1 MLEKTIDAERFL
13 RNSLYVLRETFEGS
27 PEGEGSAYLDNG
39 VGVFSTLEKMG
50 HELASTEVAGSTA
63 AAHTEHLKF
72 YIDRLVEFMNGREE
86 KVNWEQSWLIETVN
100 EEEWR
105 ILRDGVGKTY
115 EKLLKCIADI
125 EEWDDE
131 SIGGMIAIT
140 AHCAYHLG
148 SIRQISKAAQASK
161 TTAAN

>member
-1 MLEKTIDAERFL
+1 MVEKTIETERFL
-13 RNSLYVLRETFEGS
+13 RNSLFVLRETFEGS
-27 PEGEGSAYLDNG
+27 PEGEGSAYLDRG
-39 VGVFSTLEKMG
+39 VGLFSTLENIS
-50 HELASTEVAGSTA
+50 HDLASTAVAGSTA

-72 YIDRLVEFMNGREE
+72 YIDRLVEFMNGRQE
-86 KVNWEQSWLIETVN
+86 KVNWEQSWLIETVS
-100 EEEWR
+100 EEEWQ

-115 EKLLKCIADI
+115 ETLLKCIAET

-148 SIRQISKAAQASK
+148 AIRQISKAA
-161 TTAAN
+161 TAARKTAVN